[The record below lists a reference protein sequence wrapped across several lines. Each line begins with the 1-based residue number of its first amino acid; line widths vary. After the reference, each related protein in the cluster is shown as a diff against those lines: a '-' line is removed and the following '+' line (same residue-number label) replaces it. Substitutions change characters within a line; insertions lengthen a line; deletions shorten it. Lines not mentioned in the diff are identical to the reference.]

1 MNYLDR
7 PKVPPK
13 RYNFECREQDPHE
26 YWRHKALPPLPTRTV
41 IPELRHLDFDPPI
54 RRPSDASNRNSF
66 CERLWAPQGC
76 SRLGTVEA
84 PGVSRVSASTRSI
97 LRRKAPIQ
105 DLRMQASRD
114 YSLTSSPSFSLS
126 ADNNSTAT
134 SFDIWIDVAEND
146 VIGTTTPK
154 LRSSRP
160 SRGLNSEPRRQRIQ
174 DSQPAS
180 MAWRVPVDRLANATP
195 RFYVGH
201 EVWSNSA
208 SSNNSKS
215 ELPMELEMNDPVGE
229 PLTSSFSWSD
239 DERDDGK
246 MKRKDRGRA
255 MRRFWGS
262 FRS

>member
-1 MNYLDR
+1 
-7 PKVPPK
+7 
-13 RYNFECREQDPHE
+13 
-26 YWRHKALPPLPTRTV
+26 
-41 IPELRHLDFDPPI
+41 
-54 RRPSDASNRNSF
+54 
-66 CERLWAPQGC
+66 
-76 SRLGTVEA
+76 
-84 PGVSRVSASTRSI
+84 
-97 LRRKAPIQ
+97 
-105 DLRMQASRD
+105 
-114 YSLTSSPSFSLS
+114 
-126 ADNNSTAT
+126 
-134 SFDIWIDVAEND
+134 
-146 VIGTTTPK
+146 
-154 LRSSRP
+154 
-160 SRGLNSEPRRQRIQ
+160 
-174 DSQPAS
+174 